1 MRFDLILRWVVVL
14 SFIMR
19 CLEVRAEVTYLS
31 CSGTLLT
38 TTTPEEPWN
47 FSITVDTKRK
57 TIMVD
62 DYEPVPFD
70 ENPQSNK
77 VGFTP
82 SKPTNFGVSGGTL
95 HRITGKAGIHI
106 VGEVGGLW
114 VARRLARFAMV
125 PPH

>member
-1 MRFDLILRWVVVL
+1 MKKLIVVIATVL
-14 SFIMR
+14 ALGA
-19 CLEVRAEVTYLS
+19 CTKAEVTYLS

-77 VGFTP
+77 VGLRHL
-82 SKPTNFGVSGGTL
+82 SRLISG
-95 HRITGKAGIHI
+95 
-106 VGEVGGLW
+106 
-114 VARRLARFAMV
+114 
-125 PPH
+125 